1 MLTCKDVAEAIGRD
15 EWRAA
20 PRWRRLALRLHLLM
34 CPHCRRYAA
43 QIRAIGT
50 AVRSLIRAQ
59 GENPKTLERIKKTI
73 LSPPRDHAELTRD
86 RAVGRRRFV

>member
-1 MLTCKDVAEAIGRD
+1 MLTCNDVAEAIGRD
-15 EWRAA
+15 EWRAV
-20 PRWRRLALRLHLLM
+20 PGWRGLALRLHLPM
-34 CPHCRRYAA
+34 CSHCRRYAA

-73 LSPPRDHAELTRD
+73 LSHPETKLN
-86 RAVGRRRFV
+86 RRETER

>member
-1 MLTCKDVAEAIGRD
+1 MLTCKDLATAIGRD

-50 AVRSLIRAQ
+50 AVRSLIRAH
-59 GENPKTLERIKKTI
+59 GENPETLERIKKTI
-73 LSPPRDHAELTRD
+73 LSHRESTPNSRETER
-86 RAVGRRRFV
+86 

>member
-1 MLTCKDVAEAIGRD
+1 MLTCKDVAMATGRD

-20 PRWRRLALRLHLLM
+20 PWWRRLTLRLHLLM
-34 CPHCRRYAA
+34 CPPCRRYAA

-59 GENPKTLERIKKTI
+59 GEDPKTLERIKKTI
-73 LSPPRDHAELTRD
+73 LSYRETTPNSGETER
-86 RAVGRRRFV
+86 

>member
-1 MLTCKDVAEAIGRD
+1 MLTCKDVATAIGRD

-20 PRWRRLALRLHLLM
+20 PRWQRLAPRLHLLM
-34 CPHCRRYAA
+34 CSHCRRYAA

-73 LSPPRDHAELTRD
+73 LSHPETTPDSGETER
-86 RAVGRRRFV
+86 

>member
-1 MLTCKDVAEAIGRD
+1 MLTCKDVATAIGRD
-15 EWRAA
+15 EGRAA

-43 QIRAIGT
+43 QIRAVGT

-59 GENPKTLERIKKTI
+59 GENPKTLERLKKTI
-73 LSPPRDHAELTRD
+73 LSHPETKLDSSETEQ
-86 RAVGRRRFV
+86 

>member
-1 MLTCKDVAEAIGRD
+1 
-15 EWRAA
+15 
-20 PRWRRLALRLHLLM
+20 M

-50 AVRSLIRAQ
+50 AVRSLIRAH

-73 LSPPRDHAELTRD
+73 LSHPETTPNSGETER
-86 RAVGRRRFV
+86 

>member
-1 MLTCKDVAEAIGRD
+1 MPTCKDVATAIGRD

-34 CPHCRRYAA
+34 CPPCRRYAA

-50 AVRSLIRAQ
+50 AVRSLIRGQ
-59 GENPKTLERIKKTI
+59 GENPKTLERIRKTT
-73 LSPPRDHAELTRD
+73 LSHPETMPNSGETER
-86 RAVGRRRFV
+86 

>member
-1 MLTCKDVAEAIGRD
+1 MTCKDVAEAIGRD

-34 CPHCRRYAA
+34 CSPCRRYAA

-50 AVRSLIRAQ
+50 AVRSLFRKQAEDMKI
-59 GENPKTLERIKKTI
+59 LERLQETI
-73 LSPPRDHAELTRD
+73 LGHPETKLDPSEIER
-86 RAVGRRRFV
+86 

>member
-1 MLTCKDVAEAIGRD
+1 MLTCNDVAEAIGRD

-20 PRWRRLALRLHLLM
+20 PGWRGLALRPHLLM

-43 QIRAIGT
+43 QIRAVGT
-50 AVRSLIRAQ
+50 AVRSLIWAQ

-73 LSPPRDHAELTRD
+73 LSHPATKLN
-86 RAVGRRRFV
+86 